1 MGDSLDMVLL
11 TGGMPVSQY
20 VCKESLSSTDWSVWR
35 MEGEG
40 WVLSIGELS
49 TGFTSNYRIE
59 YNVWFGRVLGLYLDI
74 LACYFVNVESL

>member
-1 MGDSLDMVLL
+1 
-11 TGGMPVSQY
+11 
-20 VCKESLSSTDWSVWR
+20 